1 LSKQRYRLSAS
12 QKTTGE
18 ESKEIYMKQRRWYQ
32 VTFSL
37 PANYQELLIG
47 QLSLL
52 KINGFLQEDQ
62 KLHCF
67 IASTQWTKP
76 FENQLHGSL
85 SRFNKE
91 FPSLNLRYRRVI
103 VKNQNWNHQ
112 WEQQAGIIEA
122 TEHIRIKP
130 SWAKL
135 RKKDAGK
142 LVLHI
147 DPKMSF
153 GTGHHETTRLT
164 LKLIEQYVQPKM
176 NVIDFGCGT
185 GVLGIACAKLGAQSV
200 IMIDNDPWT
209 MPNAHENIK
218 RNHVGKTAKAILG
231 SVSKLPRKRADLI
244 VANIDYRTVTRFIKA
259 LQEHLRASGIIIFS
273 GILVTDVE
281 ALLPVFK
288 AHGLA
293 PLEVLNENEWVAL
306 ALVKVS

>member
-1 LSKQRYRLSAS
+1 
-12 QKTTGE
+12 
-18 ESKEIYMKQRRWYQ
+18 MKQRQWCQ
-32 VTFSL
+32 ITFSL
-37 PANYQELLIG
+37 PANYQDLLIG

-67 IASTQWTKP
+67 IPSPQWTKP
-76 FENQLHGSL
+76 FENQLHASL

-91 FPSLNLRYRRVI
+91 FPSLNLRYQRSI
-103 VKNQNWNHQ
+103 VKDQNWNRK
-112 WEQQAGIIEA
+112 WEQQAGIVEA
-122 TEHIRIKP
+122 TDHICIKP

-164 LKLIEQYVQPKM
+164 LKLIEQYLQPKM
-176 NVIDFGCGT
+176 QVIDFGCGT

-200 IMIDNDPWT
+200 LMIDNDPWT

-218 RNHVGKTAKAILG
+218 RNHVEKTVKAVLG
-231 SVSKLPRKRADLI
+231 SASKLPRKRVDLI
-244 VANIDYRTVTRFIKA
+244 VANIDYRTITRFIKT
-259 LQEHLRASGIIIFS
+259 LREHLCVSGIILFS
-273 GILVTDVE
+273 GILVTDIDT
-281 ALLPVFK
+281 LLPVFK

-293 PLEVLNENEWVAL
+293 PLEVLNENEWIAL
-306 ALVKVS
+306 ALVKA